1 MKQTMIALASA
12 VAVVLVP
19 AASAEARPV
28 KSKTLTQNA
37 LYKAGALPV
46 TACPEKPIRKLDPK
60 SARSYLNGV
69 LTCLNRTWA
78 GELKK
83 AGLKW
88 SKPKVTYVTKP
99 PVEFCGVKWDD
110 WGVDYCD
117 ASRTMEIVLHKDLL
131 AEPDDL
137 FLFFLMSSLYGEHVQ
152 NLAGLTRTVDRLP
165 YASKAEFAEQNRRHL
180 LQNKCLASA
189 FVASVWQSLH
199 RGREDWDD
207 MLSYMREWAGK
218 NTGSRKSITYW
229 AGRGFATGDPG
240 ACNTWTAPSAKVA

>member
-28 KSKTLTQNA
+28 KSKKLTQNA

-46 TACPEKPIRKLDPK
+46 TTCPEKPVKKLDPK

-69 LTCLNRTWA
+69 LACLNRTWT
-78 GELKK
+78 GEFKA

-88 SKPKVTYVTKP
+88 STPKVVYATKA
-99 PVEFCGVKWDD
+99 PVKFCGAKWND
-110 WGVDYCD
+110 WGGYYCD
-117 ASRTMEIVLHKDLL
+117 SSHVMEIVLDEDLL
-131 AEPDDL
+131 GAGDL
-137 FLFFLMSSLYGEHVQ
+137 FLFFLTTSLYGEHVQ
-152 NLAGLTRTVDRLP
+152 NLAGITHGLDVLP
-165 YASKAEFAEQNRRHL
+165 RSNKAESAERYRRHN
-180 LQNKCLASA
+180 LQNLCIASA
-189 FVASVWQSLH
+189 FVASVWKSLH

-229 AGRGFATGDPG
+229 AGQGFATGDPG